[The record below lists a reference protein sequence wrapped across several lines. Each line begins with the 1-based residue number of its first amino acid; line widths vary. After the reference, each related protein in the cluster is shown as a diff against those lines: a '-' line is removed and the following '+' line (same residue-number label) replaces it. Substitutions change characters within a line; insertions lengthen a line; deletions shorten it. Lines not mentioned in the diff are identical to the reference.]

1 MIDLG
6 TALKLQ
12 ALLDGELS
20 AHEAAA
26 LKRQLNED
34 PEARRLYDEL
44 QLTRAVLQQC
54 EPEHSVPE
62 TREFYWSRICQALER
77 GGSPTR
83 SQGDDWWN
91 RWLRWVV
98 PVGATALLGLFLLQ
112 RGLLGPDR
120 QPVLLSTDHEVETML
135 ADTTSIS
142 FRSESAGMTVVWVQ
156 SGRQNYFGSG
166 N

>member
-1 MIDLG
+1 MMDPG

-20 AHEAAA
+20 AHEATAWRRR
-26 LKRQLNED
+26 LDED

-44 QLTRAVLQQC
+44 QLTRAVLRQC

-62 TREFYWSRICQALER
+62 TREFYWSRIRQALER
-77 GGSPTR
+77 GGSPAR
-83 SQGDDWWN
+83 SPGDEWWN

-98 PVGATALLGLFLLQ
+98 PAGATALLGLFLLQ
-112 RGLLGPDR
+112 RGLLEPDR
-120 QPVLLSTDHEVETML
+120 EPVLLATDHEVETML

-156 SGRQNYFGSG
+156 SGRQNHFGSG